1 MKGSS
6 GYGLMASIEGSRLP
20 PPMLEFAA
28 TLARS
33 SGVRTVLWVNCDITE
48 MVVIEQWFRNRWEAR
63 FHLSMGRFSYPRGK
77 HRAQSMCCGCLTVVR
92 RPGADWP
99 AAQAEFTIRMTAT
112 RKHPCPA
119 PAAAAAR
126 PKP

>member
-1 MKGSS
+1 MNGSS

-20 PPMLEFAA
+20 PPMLESAA

-63 FHLSMGRFSYPRGK
+63 FHLSRGK
-77 HRAQSMCCGCLTVVR
+77 VFLSAG
-92 RPGADWP
+92 
-99 AAQAEFTIRMTAT
+99 
-112 RKHPCPA
+112 
-119 PAAAAAR
+119 
-126 PKP
+126 